1 MLRRILFAGL
11 LLGFAYAAP
20 PEVQPVEPLLTAPL
34 QVRFGPGGGAYLE
47 LATRI
52 DLACVVVYG
61 ESEAFGRIA
70 LDQQMGAAAHRNH
83 RIVFGRIEPGRRYF
97 YRLQGS
103 DPAGRLYASRT
114 YSFTA
119 PKARVD
125 PEGAVNLASLAAG
138 ARIAAVSSNYG
149 GAANDARWG
158 ANAAI
163 DGDPAT
169 EWSSDGDG
177 DAAFLTVELGRA
189 VEVAAFGFWTRTM
202 GSSAQVR
209 SFVVEDGAGR
219 IYGPFEL
226 GGADRMYLFPVTGA
240 RGRRFTFRVQS
251 SSGGN
256 TGAVEVGVFAKP

>member
-1 MLRRILFAGL
+1 MRFVSVVTLIAGF
-11 LLGFAYAAP
+11 LGAAYAVPPVVEPVEPFLAAP
-20 PEVQPVEPLLTAPL
+20 PEV
-34 QVRFGPGGGAYLE
+34 RFGPEGQAWLE
-47 LATRI
+47 LATTI

-61 ESEAFGRIA
+61 EDEGFGRMA
-70 LDQQMGAAAHRNH
+70 LDAAMGAAAHREH
-83 RIVFGRIEPGRRYF
+83 RIAFGRLEPGRSYA

-103 DPAGRLYASRT
+103 DPSGRLFASRT
-114 YSFTA
+114 YRFTA
-119 PKARVD
+119 PRASAAAPLNLARLGLGARV
-125 PEGAVNLASLAAG
+125 
-138 ARIAAVSSNYG
+138 AAVSSNYG

-158 ANAAI
+158 ANAAL

-177 DAAFLTVELGRA
+177 DAAFLTVELPRE

-209 SFVVEDGAGR
+209 SFVVEDEAGR
-219 IYGPFEL
+219 VYGPFEL
-226 GGADRMYLFPVTGA
+226 DGAERMDLFPVENA
-240 RGRRFTFRVQS
+240 RGRRFTFRVRS